1 MLVFYDQRLV
11 ILATPK
17 TGSTAIASA
26 LESLAQVS
34 VQRPPVLKHTNVHRY
49 HRFIGPYLGA
59 ASGAPFTV
67 VALMRDP
74 RDWLGSW
81 YRYRQRDI
89 VTDPNKQTNR
99 ISFDDFVAGWCSDP
113 QPEFAAV
120 GSQARFLAPNNGTR
134 VDHLFRYEAIE
145 GFVEFLED
153 RLNCEIVLPRLNV
166 SPVASLDLSPA
177 TEALLKRAAARD
189 FDLYDAVLAA
199 RDAPYGALGKASV
212 GVAATG

>member
-34 VQRPPVLKHTNVHRY
+34 IQRPPVLKHTNVHRY
-49 HRFIGPYLGA
+49 HRFVGPYLAA
-59 ASGAPFTV
+59 ASGDRFTV

-89 VTDPNKQTNR
+89 VTDPNKQTNKV
-99 ISFDDFVAGWCSDP
+99 SFDDFVTGWCADP

-153 RLNCEIVLPRLNV
+153 RLGCEIVLPRLNV
-166 SPVASLDLSPA
+166 SPAASLDLAAA
-177 TEALLKRAAARD
+177 TEARLKVTAARD
-189 FDLYDAVLAA
+189 FDLYQAVLAA
-199 RDAPYGALGKASV
+199 RDAPYGALAAKPE
-212 GVAATG
+212 GVTD